1 MYLLSGPVAGGLLN
15 NYEARNIVVV
25 GTAVTALAFALST
38 LSPNIYVHYLLYGVL
53 GGWNFLR
60 QKYTNFQI
68 NFLRDRFRVHLLA
81 SNRCK

>member
-53 GGWNFLR
+53 GGWNFYGKNTPIFKLI
-60 QKYTNFQI
+60 F
-68 NFLRDRFRVHLLA
+68 
-81 SNRCK
+81 